1 MKNIVTKSIG
11 CLLALAIII
20 TGIPVTTVQAAAKP
34 VIKSNQVAISNNS
47 CTIRE
52 SQKIKLSAKFGK
64 KNITKKG
71 KWKSSKKAVATISK
85 KGLLTAKKAGTA
97 YITIKYKGKT
107 SKKLKVVVI
116 ANTTTSPEDTNTP
129 ATTPESGTPTSKPVA
144 GAHTLTYNPNGGTL
158 NGSSTQS
165 VAGEILNFNTT
176 VTAPSGKTFLG
187 WFDAETGGNRV
198 YETNVVNSNM
208 TLYAHYTNKA
218 TQRLTFSLGCNY
230 GDTYS
235 FMATNTSRHSAEYDW
250 LNQKYNSGPV
260 QFDDEENVA
269 WDHMYEVSDNKFT
282 VDNLPTPEVPGYEF
296 AGWYTT
302 DQSYLKSVKKG
313 TKVEAGQQINTDI
326 DGVYL
331 YARFVKK
338 LTISFDDLRGGKY
351 DDIVIDSYKSIKDCG
366 KKLPVP
372 EIKGAKFKGWVMDID
387 NHTYNWQI
395 AQGMVTEDS
404 QFLNL
409 IEWYGFM
416 CSGCG
421 AVSKHLSGGY
431 QYCESGCDTAF
442 NAVNDDRNVFEET
455 DHFTLYPMY
464 EYDDVKLSFDPK
476 GGTFP
481 YTAEENW
488 MLRFPEDGDDDRAYN
503 HTTVGTLLGPSKN
516 GAHLGSQPYGAN
528 YYYPGHGG
536 EAGFTY
542 GNGEKTM
549 PKVKRT
555 NYTFAGWYYIDD
567 DGVEREFTY
576 NTILTKSMTI
586 YAKWNKGT
594 CYVSFATV
602 DGTIP
607 QSERD
612 RVGLD
617 GSWSYKLTVESTLRE
632 SGKDFPVPV
641 NNDKRKFIGW
651 FDKDGNEV
659 TLDTKIVSDITLSA
673 QWGPLPKDLPVTI
686 NFDLNGGTVNNNKFK
701 PSVSITRGTKYNN
714 FYTPTR
720 DGYDFLGWYVL
731 KPGATDYTKDT
742 SFIGTKLGNSLSI
755 SDNMIAGLDDGNDDN
770 DTVTIVARWKEQAHA
785 ESIYVLDD
793 TWESIPENK
802 TYEVKYTGAGTNVP
816 LGFGAVV
823 MPETIKNKMLYWS
836 VDDNSAIT
844 ITGADSKGEYDLMSS
859 NWFENLVFGDITPTR
874 EGKTVVLTVRSRDNA
889 DVKFSVKIHVTFE
902 EK

>member
-11 CLLALAIII
+11 CLVALAIII
-20 TGIPVTTVQAAAKP
+20 TGIPVTTTVQAASKP
-34 VIKSNQVAISNNS
+34 IIKSSQVAISNNS

-52 SQKIKLSAKFGK
+52 NQKVTLTAKSGK

-71 KWKSSKKAVATISK
+71 KWKSSKKTVATISK
-85 KGLLTAKKAGTA
+85 KGLLTAKKAGTTH
-97 YITIKYKGKT
+97 ITVKYKGKT

-116 ANTTTSPEDTNTP
+116 ANMTTSPEDTNTP
-129 ATTPESGTPTSKPVA
+129 STPTSKPVA
-144 GAHTLTYNPNGGTL
+144 GAHILTYNPNGGTL

-208 TLYAHYTNKA
+208 TLYARYTNKA

-302 DQSYLKSVKKG
+302 DQSYLKSVKKA

-372 EIKGAKFKGWVMDID
+372 EIKGAKFKGWVMDAS
-387 NHTYNWQI
+387 NNSASWEI
-395 AQGMVTEDS
+395 ARGIITEDS

-409 IEWYGFM
+409 IDWHGFM

-421 AVSKHLSGGY
+421 AVSKYSTDDIR
-431 QYCESGCDTAF
+431 YCETGCDTHF
-442 NAVNDDRNVFEET
+442 NAVNDDRMVYEET
-455 DHFTLYPMY
+455 DHFTLYPKY
-464 EYDDVKLSFDPK
+464 EYNDVKLSFDPK

-481 YTAEENW
+481 YNVEENW

-503 HTTVGTLLGPSKN
+503 HTTVGTLLGNKR
-516 GAHLGSQPYGAN
+516 GSEPYGRFKF
-528 YYYPGHGG
+528 PGHDDGINDG
-536 EAGFTY
+536 CWSY
-542 GNGEKTM
+542 GNNEKTM
-549 PKVKRT
+549 PKVKRA
-555 NYTFAGWYYIDD
+555 NYTFAGWYYRDD

-586 YAKWNKGT
+586 YAKWDAGT
-594 CYVSFATV
+594 SYVLYYAA

-617 GSWSYKLTVESTLRE
+617 GTRRYSVKTESTLRE
-632 SGKDFPVPV
+632 SGKDFPIPV
-641 NNDKRKFIGW
+641 NDDGRKFTGW

-659 TLDTKIVSDITLSA
+659 TLDTKITGDITLYA

-686 NFDLNGGTVNNNKFK
+686 NFDLNGGTVTNANFK

-731 KPGATDYTKDT
+731 KPGATDYSKDT

-770 DTVTIVARWKEQAHA
+770 DTVVIVARWKAQAHA

-823 MPETIKNKMLYWS
+823 TPETIKNKMLYWS
-836 VDDNSAIT
+836 VDDNSAMT

-859 NWFENLVFGDITPTR
+859 NWFENLVFGNITPTR

-889 DVKFSVKIHVTFE
+889 DVKFSVKIHVVFD